1 MPREEED
8 KIKEL
13 DRRLGELEARL
24 AAVAGLRETYDAR
37 FTLLTEKLGELRSM
51 IIAQAKESAD
61 ARVKAEKALASLEGI
76 KPEEFRAFLMRRD
89 AEIEGI
95 KARLVTFEET
105 VKSLRDEMKEYRE
118 TLARFKGLEAVL
130 GMSEEARSNIVR
142 IQQLRDQVEIASDK
156 VMTAFMEFQ
165 RRLKD
170 VTNLSL
176 RVSRLEEMVK
186 PLQQT
191 VGRIEVEIKNFAPR
205 SDLEKLAGELQAIKT
220 AAEEIKKYHQSVSS
234 EKGALEGIRAELK
247 KAVEEVERSNSAE
260 LKRLERR
267 LDVLEKAVSR
277 ILKILVSAK

>member
-1 MPREEED
+1 MPE
-8 KIKEL
+8 KGEL
-13 DRRLGELEARL
+13 ERRLDEVEARL

-37 FTLLTEKLGELRSM
+37 FTLLTEKVGELRSM

-95 KARLVTFEET
+95 KTRLVTFEET
-105 VKSLRDEMKEYRE
+105 VKSLREEMREYRE

-130 GMSEEARSNIVR
+130 GMSDETRSNIVR
-142 IQQLRDQVEIASDK
+142 IQQLRDQVEVASDK

-170 VTNLSL
+170 VTNLSV

-191 VGRIEVEIKNFAPR
+191 VGRLEVELKGVVSRADF
-205 SDLEKLAGELQAIKT
+205 DKLAGELQAIKG
-220 AAEEIKKYHQSVSS
+220 AAEEVKKYHQEISS
-234 EKGALEGIRAELK
+234 NKGSLEGVRAEFR

-260 LKRLERR
+260 LRRLQRR
-267 LDVLEKAVSR
+267 LDVMEKAISR
-277 ILKILVSAK
+277 ILKILLSAR

>member
-1 MPREEED
+1 MPKEEED

-13 DRRLGELEARL
+13 DRRLGEVEARL
-24 AAVAGLRETYDAR
+24 AAMAGLRETYDAR

-95 KARLVTFEET
+95 KTRLITFEET

-130 GMSEEARSNIVR
+130 GMSEEARSNIIR

-205 SDLEKLAGELQAIKT
+205 SDLEKLTGELQAIKT
-220 AAEEIKKYHQSVSS
+220 AAEEVKKYHQSVSS

-260 LKRLERR
+260 LRRLERR

-277 ILKILVSAK
+277 ILKILLSAK

>member
-1 MPREEED
+1 MPKEGED
-8 KIKEL
+8 KVKEL
-13 DRRLGELEARL
+13 DRRLGEVEARL

-95 KARLVTFEET
+95 KTRLITFEET

-220 AAEEIKKYHQSVSS
+220 AAEEVKKYHQSVSS

-260 LKRLERR
+260 LRRLERR

-277 ILKILVSAK
+277 ILKILLSAK

>member
-1 MPREEED
+1 
-8 KIKEL
+8 
-13 DRRLGELEARL
+13 
-24 AAVAGLRETYDAR
+24 
-37 FTLLTEKLGELRSM
+37 M

-95 KARLVTFEET
+95 KTRLVTFEET

-170 VTNLSL
+170 ITNLSL

-220 AAEEIKKYHQSVSS
+220 AAEEVKKYHQSVSS

-260 LKRLERR
+260 LRRLERR

-277 ILKILVSAK
+277 ILKILLSAK

>member
-1 MPREEED
+1 MPKEEEG

-95 KARLVTFEET
+95 KTRLITFEET

-130 GMSEEARSNIVR
+130 GMSEEARSNIIR

-170 VTNLSL
+170 VTNLTL

-191 VGRIEVEIKNFAPR
+191 VGRMEVEIKNFAPR
-205 SDLEKLAGELQAIKT
+205 SDLDKLAGELQAIRT
-220 AAEEIKKYHQSVSS
+220 AADEIKKYHQSVSS

-247 KAVEEVERSNSAE
+247 KAVEEVERNNSAE

>member
-8 KIKEL
+8 QIKEL
-13 DRRLGELEARL
+13 DRRLGEIEARL

-95 KARLVTFEET
+95 KTRLITFEET

-130 GMSEEARSNIVR
+130 GMSEEARSNIIR

-260 LKRLERR
+260 LRRLERR

-277 ILKILVSAK
+277 ILKILLSAK

>member
-1 MPREEED
+1 MPKEEED

-13 DRRLGELEARL
+13 DRRLGEVEARL

-95 KARLVTFEET
+95 KTRLITFEET

-260 LKRLERR
+260 LRRLERR

-277 ILKILVSAK
+277 ILKILLSAK

>member
-1 MPREEED
+1 MPKEEED
-8 KIKEL
+8 RIEEL
-13 DRRLGELEARL
+13 DRRLGEVEARL

-95 KARLVTFEET
+95 KTRLVTFEET

-170 VTNLSL
+170 ITNLSL

-220 AAEEIKKYHQSVSS
+220 AAEEVKKYHQSVSS

-260 LKRLERR
+260 LRRLERR

-277 ILKILVSAK
+277 ILKILLSAK